1 MTVCAAASF
10 RHAVKSAS
18 LPLTGLPIRAGQ
30 RASLAPRRGC
40 RTPRCAAGNR
50 SARNQLTGYR
60 AGCRPACRTRY
71 RAGCPTGRQ
80 PAPPAPPRSGKPR
93 GWPAETT
100 VGRGKRSRK
109 TNAPSPADDTRSGL
123 RRRLITPTAA
133 ERVPLNECREG
144 PGPDTARPGRQPGAV
159 RPGTRPPR
167 RRGRKGQ
174 PARSAALRSTQNSLP
189 SISASVTHPVP
200 SARRWSATR
209 LAPSAS
215 SRSTSSSRSRSCG

>member
-10 RHAVKSAS
+10 RHAVKSAAP
-18 LPLTGLPIRAGQ
+18 PLTGLPIRAGQ
-30 RASLAPRRGC
+30 RAF
-40 RTPRCAAGNR
+40 RTPRRRCRTHRCTDGNR

-60 AGCRPACRTRY
+60 ARCRPACRTRH
-71 RAGCPTGRQ
+71 RAGRPTGRQ
-80 PAPPAPPRSGKPR
+80 PGRPAPPRSGKPR
-93 GWPAETT
+93 GWSAETT
-100 VGRGKRSRK
+100 VARGKRSRK
-109 TNAPSPADDTRSGL
+109 TNAPGPADDTRSGL
-123 RRRLITPTAA
+123 RRCLITPTAA
-133 ERVPLNECREG
+133 GRAPLNGCRG
-144 PGPDTARPGRQPGAV
+144 PGPDTARPGRQLGVLP
-159 RPGTRPPR
+159 PGTRPPQ

-209 LAPSAS
+209 VAPSAS